1 MLQTAIIIDQ
11 ARRDWVVPLVLNMER
26 VSENGA
32 SDFLLFILELLGH
45 ATIFY
50 TATVLSSMLFLE
62 RVAK

>member
-11 ARRDWVVPLVLNMER
+11 ACPDWVAPLVLNMER

-32 SDFLLFILELLGH
+32 SGFLLFILELLSH

-50 TATVLSSMLFLE
+50 AATVL
-62 RVAK
+62 

>member
-11 ARRDWVVPLVLNMER
+11 ACRDWVVPLVLNMER

-32 SDFLLFILELLGH
+32 RDFLLFILQLLGH

-50 TATVLSSMLFLE
+50 TATVL
-62 RVAK
+62 